1 MSSQTGTVSST
12 TGTSGW
18 TNPNNIFVSDN
29 VYAVTSSSIED
40 LGVSGSIY
48 ALGNGFSVP
57 SSATI
62 DGIEVAIE
70 GKNSLSGNGF
80 RVRANSSDIFLR
92 YSGANLSTNSPSGVT
107 TSTTWSGTTETTN
120 VFGSSTALW
129 SSTITPSIVNDSS
142 FGVRVRF
149 QNINASS
156 QTFSVDY
163 IGITVY
169 YTDAGVQYF
178 QQFFWHEF

>member
-1 MSSQTGTVSST
+1 MTAVTGTVSST
-12 TGTSGW
+12 TGSTGW
-18 TNPNNIFVSDN
+18 TNPNNIFASDN
-29 VYAVTSSSIED
+29 TYAVSASSGN
-40 LGVSGSIY
+40 LVTTGSLF

-62 DGIEVAIE
+62 DGVEVSIE
-70 GKNSLSGNGF
+70 GKNALSGSGF

-92 YSGANLSTNSPSGVT
+92 YSGADLSTNSPSGVT
-107 TSTTWSGTTETTN
+107 TTTTWSGTTDTTN

-129 SSTITPSIVNDSS
+129 SATITPSIVNDSS

-149 QNINASS
+149 QNINASA
-156 QTFSVDY
+156 QTFSVDFVS
-163 IGITVY
+163 ITVY

-178 QQFFWHEF
+178 QQFFWHEV